1 MKVKI
6 EKKAKK
12 GKFILKTLN
21 NALFIG
27 IIEAL
32 KSAVRLTTFTSG
44 IDKCVANTPPHSN
57 HSPRH
62 RTLRAR
68 QVSPI
73 KFNHRWCW
81 WTPQLRT
88 HTEEKKTNKQKTFS
102 CIKLKFHNRAI
113 ARSFRYAWLDEKC
126 RQMTEQNTM
135 NRHNIHCDKRSFAT
149 NGDVPSAEWERE
161 RGWTLLVTR

>member
-1 MKVKI
+1 MHYLLVLSRRWKV
-6 EKKAKK
+6 
-12 GKFILKTLN
+12 
-21 NALFIG
+21 
-27 IIEAL
+27 
-32 KSAVRLTTFTSG
+32 R
-44 IDKCVANTPPHSN
+44 C
-57 HSPRH
+57 
-62 RTLRAR
+62 
-68 QVSPI
+68 VSPLSL
-73 KFNHRWCW
+73 RVSTSVWQ
-81 WTPQLRT
+81 TPLRIATIHQDTGRFEHVKYHQLNLIIAGADERHNSE
-88 HTEEKKTNKQKTFS
+88 HTQKKKKTNKQKTFS